1 MTRRWLGLALLLSL
15 GVNLGIVAVLLI
27 ERSRPAAPSAASAGS
42 AEAVGETPAEGLP
55 GPPPGADEGSEPGSE
70 QAPALGGIPRDGDL
84 RLDDRPGP
92 PPPAPPPRSEAPE
105 GEDGA
110 PDRAGDRRPPFPG
123 AAEALERG
131 ELPPAVAWRLGA
143 LADRLG
149 LTGDDRARFLEIQ
162 RRFFV
167 ESHQRRSR
175 ILGLQDRFR
184 RSLGAADPSRETID
198 TLIRQL
204 GEERAGFDRDLA
216 RTVLDTRALLGPG
229 QERQYLEFLARLG
242 PRPGGQGGPGGEGQ
256 PGPPPRPRPFRPRR

>member
-1 MTRRWLGLALLLSL
+1 MSRRWLGLALLLSL
-15 GVNLGIVAVLLI
+15 GVNLGIVAVLLV
-27 ERSRPAAPSAASAGS
+27 ERSRPAPLPARSAGPEEPAAELPAEPPSA
-42 AEAVGETPAEGLP
+42 
-55 GPPPGADEGSEPGSE
+55 PPPAVASDSEPGSDS
-70 QAPALGGIPRDGDL
+70 ALVGIPRDGDVG
-84 RLDDRPGP
+84 LDDRPGP
-92 PPPAPPPRSEAPE
+92 PPPAPPPRGDRPE
-105 GEDGA
+105 GEGGS
-110 PDRAGDRRPPFPG
+110 PDPGGGRRPPFPG

-131 ELPPAVAWRLGA
+131 ELPRAVTRRLGN

-149 LTGDDRARFLEIQ
+149 LAGDDRARFLEIQ

-184 RSLGAADPSRETID
+184 RSLGDPNPSRETID

-216 RTVLDTRALLGPG
+216 RTVLDTRELLGPG